1 MVDVRCSVHGK
12 WWSVSQ
18 RSELLVDEVG
28 RDIVRLALP
37 FVARIATRRA
47 FVETWHTTGNEPLG
61 LTPRGDLVVAAI
73 LTRLGDH
80 AAAKKMLAAGLEAAA
95 GQRYAAFYAE
105 VVGKLQAQG

>member
-37 FVARIATRRA
+37 FVAHCYSASLCR
-47 FVETWHTTGNEPLG
+47 
-61 LTPRGDLVVAAI
+61 DLAYD
-73 LTRLGDH
+73 R
-80 AAAKKMLAAGLEAAA
+80 
-95 GQRYAAFYAE
+95 
-105 VVGKLQAQG
+105 